1 MDIET
6 LVFSMLISMSGGSFC
21 LLCFAFLYPSY
32 KELRYWSASLL
43 LLAVAALTILLRQDS
58 SSGVLIV
65 AGNAT
70 ILVSFFIA
78 FIGIQIY
85 FKRDNFYL
93 PTIITSSIIF
103 IVLFIWLTFV
113 NDSLAGRIAVASISI
128 SFSIALGLLGL
139 TLIKSATRLNTTCLW
154 FGIAICSLSTV
165 FIISLAGLAS
175 IEHGTY
181 NFYNASTYNNLMFGS
196 AILSGVIF
204 PIGYISMWNEK
215 LIRKIRHNANIDP
228 LTQLL
233 NRRYFYKKVNDYY
246 QRSAYTEQPVSML
259 IIDLDYLKSIND
271 IHGHQS
277 GDLVLKALAEV
288 LRKNI
293 LNNSIAARFGGD
305 EFVIFMPDTSL
316 RKAATF
322 AEIINDNFSTKVR
335 DFNYANPSPSLSI
348 GVATAAAS
356 EKTVNFLKHADKNLY
371 KAKKKGRN
379 QIVASAISQI

>member
-1 MDIET
+1 VDIKT

-32 KELRYWSASLL
+32 KELRYWFASLL

-58 SSGVLIV
+58 LSGVLIV
-65 AGNAT
+65 AGNVT

-78 FIGIQIY
+78 FIGVQIY

-93 PTIITSSIIF
+93 PTIVTSSIIF
-103 IVLFIWLTFV
+103 ITLFIWLTFV
-113 NDSLAGRIAVASISI
+113 NDSLAGRIAVASIG
-128 SFSIALGLLGL
+128 FSIALGLLGL

-165 FIISLAGLAS
+165 FIIRLAGLAS
-175 IEHGTY
+175 IEQGTY
-181 NFYNASTYNNLMFGS
+181 NFYNASTNNNLMFGS

-246 QRSAYTEQPVSML
+246 QPSEFTEQPVSML

-335 DFNYANPSPSLSI
+335 EFNYANPSPSLSI

-356 EKTVNFLKHADKNLY
+356 EKTINFLKHADENLY
-371 KAKKKGRN
+371 KAKKQGRN